1 MALTKNQK
9 YTLLGL
15 GVAVLGGTAY
25 YISRVVKRLQDFTL
39 DFKKVKVN
47 KFTKERLQF
56 DVYFDYTNKSE
67 ININLASQ
75 EYDVYIDGVY
85 ITTMTNYKEN
95 VLKAKSKSPLGF
107 SVDLDL
113 PKLDSKI
120 RASYFDMITNPKEV
134 AIRIDM
140 KFKARVGIFKVPYKY
155 IWNTNL
161 KEILGWYLPMYK

>member
-15 GVAVLGGTAY
+15 GVAVLGGMAFY
-25 YISRVVKRLQDFTL
+25 VSRIAKRLEDFKL
-39 DFKKVKVN
+39 DFKKIKVN
-47 KFTKERLQF
+47 RFTKERLQF

-75 EYDVYIDGVY
+75 EYDVYIEGVY

-95 VLKAKSKSPLGF
+95 VLKAKSTSPLGF

-120 RASYFDMITNPKEV
+120 RTSYFDMITNPKEV

>member
-15 GVAVLGGTAY
+15 GVAVLGGMAF
-25 YISRVVKRLQDFTL
+25 YISRIAKRLQDFQL
-39 DFKKVKVN
+39 DFKKIKVN
-47 KFTKERLQF
+47 RFTKERLQF

-140 KFKARVGIFKVPYKY
+140 KFKARIGIFKVPYKY

>member
-39 DFKKVKVN
+39 DFKKIKVN

-75 EYDVYIDGVY
+75 EYDVYINGIF
-85 ITTMTNYKEN
+85 ITTMTNYSEN
-95 VLKAKSKSPLGF
+95 VLRAKTTSPLGF
-107 SVDLDL
+107 SVKLNL
-113 PKLDSKI
+113 PEIDSKI
-120 RASYFDMITNPKEV
+120 RTTYLQMITNPKNV
-134 AIRIDM
+134 IIRIEM
-140 KFKARVGIFKVPYKY
+140 KFKARVGFLRIPYRY
-155 IWNTNL
+155 NWNTNL
-161 KEILGWYLPMYK
+161 KEILGWYIPLYK

>member
-9 YTLLGL
+9 YTFLGL
-15 GVAVLGGTAY
+15 GVAVLGGMAF
-25 YISRVVKRLQDFTL
+25 YISRIAKRLQDFTL
-39 DFKKVKVN
+39 DFKKIKVKR
-47 KFTKERLQF
+47 FTKERLQF

-95 VLKAKSKSPLGF
+95 VLKAKSKSSLGF

-120 RASYFDMITNPKEV
+120 RASYFDMITNPKEI

-140 KFKARVGIFKVPYKY
+140 KFKARIGIFKVPYRY
-155 IWNTNL
+155 VWNTNL

>member
-15 GVAVLGGTAY
+15 GVAVLGGMAF
-25 YISRVVKRLQDFTL
+25 YISRIAKRLQDFKL
-39 DFKKVKVN
+39 DFKKIKVN
-47 KFTKERLQF
+47 RFTKERLQF

-95 VLKAKSKSPLGF
+95 VLKAKSTSPLGF

-134 AIRIDM
+134 SIRIDM